1 MGGGR
6 IREQNKS
13 ERERERVRRG
23 GVSLQEGYS
32 KCKTPKVRPSDVS
45 TIGEMLAKYEEAA
58 GSPP

>member
-23 GVSLQEGYS
+23 GEFAGGVL
-32 KCKTPKVRPSDVS
+32 
-45 TIGEMLAKYEEAA
+45 EMQN
-58 GSPP
+58 S